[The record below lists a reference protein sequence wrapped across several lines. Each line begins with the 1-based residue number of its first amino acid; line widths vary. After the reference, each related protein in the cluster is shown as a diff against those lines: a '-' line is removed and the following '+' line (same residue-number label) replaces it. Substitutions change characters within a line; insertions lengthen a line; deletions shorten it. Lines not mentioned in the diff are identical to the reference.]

1 MTDTPKRRKLSHEIL
16 GLIGIAA
23 VLSLIMFLV
32 LSGIATG
39 VTEEYVFN
47 HDIPMDEFDWIAL
60 YQRIYTIAAILSCIA
75 FSVLFLAMMQSRIAY
90 IQTITEGIGR
100 LRGQPKRIA
109 LPLKG
114 HNELKFLAEAVN
126 DMSQA
131 QLALWEQEQA
141 LAQEKEQLIR
151 ALSHDIRTPLTSIL
165 AYSDYLTTREEIPPA
180 EQKNYLGL
188 IRKKAEQIRDLTA
201 VLLDGSKRNLEHFD
215 DGKLLMEQIV
225 AEFQEEL
232 EEDFAVSVDFSKCPA
247 FSGTFDVQELRRIFD
262 NLSSNVRKYAD
273 PAKPVTLSVGLENGA
288 LLIQQTNAVLPQKPQ
303 SESYKIGLNSIRRI
317 AQHYG
322 GSVAVDENGETF
334 SITVMLSQIMSS

>member
-16 GLIGIAA
+16 GLIAIAA
-23 VLSLIMFLV
+23 LLSLILFLV

-39 VTEEYVFN
+39 ITEEYIFN
-47 HDIPMDEFDWIAL
+47 HDIPTDEFDWIAL
-60 YQRIYTIAAILSCIA
+60 YQRIYTIAAVLSCIA

-90 IQTITEGIGR
+90 IQTITEGISQ
-100 LRGQPKRIA
+100 LQGQPKKLD

-114 HNELKFLAEAVN
+114 NNELKHLAEAVN
-126 DMSQA
+126 DMSEA
-131 QLALWEQEQA
+131 QLALREKEQA

-165 AYSDYLTTREEIPPA
+165 AYSDYLTTREEITPA

-201 VLLDGSKRNLEHFD
+201 ILLDGSKRNLEYFD

-225 AEFQEEL
+225 EEFQEEL
-232 EEDFAVSVDFSKCPA
+232 EEFALTVDFSNCPP

-273 PAKPVTLSVGLENGA
+273 PAKPVSLSVGLENGA
-288 LLIQQTNAVLPQKPQ
+288 LLIHQANTVLPEKSQ
-303 SESYKIGLNSIRRI
+303 SESYQLGLNSLRRI

-322 GSVAVDENGETF
+322 GSVAVDERVAAF
-334 SITVMLSQIMSS
+334 SITIILAQI

>member
-16 GLIGIAA
+16 GLIAIAA
-23 VLSLIMFLV
+23 LLSLILFLV

-47 HDIPMDEFDWIAL
+47 HDIPMDEFDWITM
-60 YQRIYTIAAILSCIA
+60 YQRIYTVAAVLSCIA

-90 IQTITEGIGR
+90 IQTITEGISQ

-114 HNELKFLAEAVN
+114 NNELKHLAEAVN

-131 QLALWEQEQA
+131 QLTLREKEQA

-165 AYSDYLTTREEIPPA
+165 AYSDYLTTREEITPA
-180 EQKNYLGL
+180 EQKSYLGL

-201 VLLDGSKRNLEHFD
+201 ILLDGSKRNLEHFD
-215 DGKLLMEQIV
+215 NGKLLMEQIV
-225 AEFQEEL
+225 EEFQEEQ
-232 EEDFAVSVDFSKCPA
+232 EEDFAVTVDFSKCPA
-247 FSGTFDVQELRRIFD
+247 FAGTFDVQELRRIFD

-273 PAKPVTLSVGLENGA
+273 PANPVTLSVGLENGT
-288 LLIQQTNAVLPQKPQ
+288 LLIRQTNAVLPEKPQ
-303 SESYKIGLNSIRRI
+303 SESYQIGLNSIRRI

-322 GSVAVDENGETF
+322 GRVAVEESAQTF
-334 SITVMLSQIMSS
+334 SITIILSQI

>member
-16 GLIGIAA
+16 GLIAIAA
-23 VLSLIMFLV
+23 LLSLLLFLV
-32 LSGIATG
+32 LSGIAAG

-47 HDIPMDEFDWIAL
+47 HDIPMDEFDWIAM
-60 YQRIYTIAAILSCIA
+60 YQRIYTIAAVLSCIA

-90 IQTITEGIGR
+90 IQTITEGIGQ
-100 LRGQPKRIA
+100 LRGQLKKMEI
-109 LPLKG
+109 PLKG
-114 HNELKFLAEAVN
+114 NNELRCLAEAVN

-131 QLALWEQEQA
+131 QLALREQEQA

-165 AYSDYLTTREEIPPA
+165 AYSDYLTTQEKITPA

-201 VLLDGSKRNLEHFD
+201 ILLDGSKRNLEYFD
-215 DGKLLMEQIV
+215 DGKLLMEQI
-225 AEFQEEL
+225 AEEFQEEL
-232 EEDFAVSVDFSKCPA
+232 EEEFAVTVDFSECPA

-273 PAKPVTLSVGLENGA
+273 PAKSVNLSLRFENGV
-288 LLIQQTNAVLPQKPQ
+288 LLIRQTNAVLPEKSR
-303 SESYKIGLNSIRRI
+303 SESYQIGLNSIRRI

-322 GSVAVDENGETF
+322 GGVAVEERVAAF
-334 SITVMLSQIMSS
+334 SITIILAQI

>member
-1 MTDTPKRRKLSHEIL
+1 MTDTPKRHKLSHEIL
-16 GLIGIAA
+16 GLIAIAA
-23 VLSLIMFLV
+23 ALSLVLFLV
-32 LSGIATG
+32 ISGIATG

-47 HDIPMDEFDWIAL
+47 HDVPMDEFDWIAM
-60 YQRIYTIAAILSCIA
+60 YQRIYTVAAVLSCIA

-90 IQTITEGIGR
+90 IQTITEGIGQ
-100 LRGQPKRIA
+100 LQGQPKKLD

-114 HNELKFLAEAVN
+114 NNELKHLAEAVN
-126 DMSQA
+126 DMSEA
-131 QLALWEQEQA
+131 QLALREKEQA

-165 AYSDYLTTREEIPPA
+165 AYSDYLTTREEITPD

-201 VLLDGSKRNLEHFD
+201 ILLDGSKRNLEYFD

-225 AEFQEEL
+225 EEFQEEL
-232 EEDFAVSVDFSKCPA
+232 EEDFVVTVDFSDCPA
-247 FSGTFDVQELRRIFD
+247 FTGTFDVQELRRIFD

-273 PAKPVTLSVGLENGA
+273 PEKPVKLSVELENGT
-288 LLIQQTNAVLPQKPQ
+288 LLIRQTNAVLPEKPQ

-322 GSVAVDENGETF
+322 GSVAVEENGAAF
-334 SITVMLSQIMSS
+334 SITIILSQI

>member
-23 VLSLIMFLV
+23 VLSLILFLV

-39 VTEEYVFN
+39 VTEEYIFN
-47 HDIPMDEFDWIAL
+47 HDIPMDEFDWITM
-60 YQRIYTIAAILSCIA
+60 YQRIYTVAAVLSCIA
-75 FSVLFLAMMQSRIAY
+75 FSVLFLTMMQSRIAY
-90 IQTITEGIGR
+90 IQTITEGICQ
-100 LRGQPKRIA
+100 LHGQPKKMV

-126 DMSQA
+126 DMSEA
-131 QLALWEQEQA
+131 QLALREQEQA

-165 AYSDYLTTREEIPPA
+165 AYSDYLTTREEITPA
-180 EQKNYLGL
+180 ERKNYLGL

-201 VLLDGSKRNLEHFD
+201 VLLDGSRRNLEHFD
-215 DGKLLMEQIV
+215 DGKFLMEQIV

-232 EEDFAVSVDFSKCPA
+232 EEDFAVTVDFSECPA

-273 PAKPVTLSVGLENGA
+273 PTKPVILSLRLENGA
-288 LLIQQTNAVLPQKPQ
+288 LLIHQANAVLPEKPQ
-303 SESYKIGLNSIRRI
+303 SESYQIGLNSIRRI

-322 GSVAVDENGETF
+322 GSVAVEENGEAFT
-334 SITVMLSQIMSS
+334 ITIILSQI

>member
-16 GLIGIAA
+16 GLIAISAA
-23 VLSLIMFLV
+23 ISLVLFLV

-39 VTEEYVFN
+39 ITEEYIFN
-47 HDIPMDEFDWIAL
+47 HDIPMDEFDWIAM
-60 YQRIYTIAAILSCIA
+60 YQRIYTIAAVLSCIA
-75 FSVLFLAMMQSRIAY
+75 FSVLFLTMMQAPIAY
-90 IQTITEGIGR
+90 IQTITEGIGQ
-100 LRGQPKRIA
+100 LQGQPQKLD

-114 HNELKFLAEAVN
+114 NTELKHLAEAVN

-131 QLALWEQEQA
+131 QLSLREQEQA

-151 ALSHDIRTPLTSIL
+151 TLSHDIRTPLTSIL
-165 AYSDYLTTREEIPPA
+165 AYSDYLTTREEIPPD

-201 VLLDGSKRNLEHFD
+201 ILLDGSKRNLEYFN

-225 AEFQEEL
+225 EEFQEEL
-232 EEDFAVSVDFSKCPA
+232 EAEFAVTVDFSQCPA
-247 FSGTFDVQELRRIFD
+247 FSGHFDVQELRRIFD

-273 PAKPVTLSVGLENGA
+273 PAKSVTLSVRLENGA
-288 LLIQQTNAVLPQKPQ
+288 LLIHQANAVLTEKPR
-303 SESYKIGLNSIRRI
+303 SESYRIGLSSIRRI

-322 GSVAVDENGETF
+322 GSVAVEESESAF
-334 SITVMLSQIMSS
+334 SITIILSQI

>member
-1 MTDTPKRRKLSHEIL
+1 MTDTPKRRKFSHEIL
-16 GLIGIAA
+16 GLIAIAA
-23 VLSLIMFLV
+23 ALSLVLFLV
-32 LSGIATG
+32 ISGIATG

-47 HDIPMDEFDWIAL
+47 HDIPMDEFDWIAM
-60 YQRIYTIAAILSCIA
+60 YQRIYTIAAVLSCIA
-75 FSVLFLAMMQSRIAY
+75 FSILFLAMMQSRIAY
-90 IQTITEGIGR
+90 IQTITEGIGQ
-100 LRGQPKRIA
+100 LQGQPKKLD

-114 HNELKFLAEAVN
+114 NNELKHLAEAVN
-126 DMSQA
+126 DMSEA
-131 QLALWEQEQA
+131 QLALREKEQA

-201 VLLDGSKRNLEHFD
+201 ILLDGSKRNLEYFD

-225 AEFQEEL
+225 EEFQEEL
-232 EEDFAVSVDFSKCPA
+232 EEDFTVTVDFSKCPA

-273 PAKPVTLSVGLENGA
+273 PEKPVTLSVGLENGA
-288 LLIQQTNAVLPQKPQ
+288 LLIHQSNAVLNEKPQ
-303 SESYKIGLNSIRRI
+303 SESYQIGLNSIRRI

-322 GSVAVDENGETF
+322 GSVAVEERVAAF
-334 SITVMLSQIMSS
+334 SITIILSQI

>member
-1 MTDTPKRRKLSHEIL
+1 MTDTPKRHKLSHEIL

-23 VLSLIMFLV
+23 VLSLILFLV

-60 YQRIYTIAAILSCIA
+60 YQRIHTIATVLSCIA
-75 FSVLFLAMMQSRIAY
+75 FSVLFIAMMQSRIAY
-90 IQTITEGIGR
+90 IQTITEGIGQ
-100 LRGQPKRIA
+100 LQGQPKRIT

-126 DMSQA
+126 DMSEA
-131 QLALWEQEQA
+131 QLALREQEQA

-165 AYSDYLTTREEIPPA
+165 AYSDFLTTREEITPA

-201 VLLDGSKRNLEHFD
+201 ILLDGSKRNPEYFD
-215 DGKLLMEQIV
+215 DGKLLIEQIV
-225 AEFQEEL
+225 EEFQEEL
-232 EEDFAVSVDFSKCPA
+232 EEFALTVDFSNCPP

-273 PAKPVTLSVGLENGA
+273 PAKPVTLSVELENGT
-288 LLIQQTNAVLPQKPQ
+288 LLIRQTNAVLPEKPQ

-322 GSVAVDENGETF
+322 GSIAVEERVAAF
-334 SITVMLSQIMSS
+334 SITITLTHI

>member
-23 VLSLIMFLV
+23 VLSLILFLV

-39 VTEEYVFN
+39 LTEEYIFN
-47 HDIPMDEFDWIAL
+47 HDVPMDEFDWIAM
-60 YQRIYTIAAILSCIA
+60 YQRIYTVAAILSCIA
-75 FSVLFLAMMQSRIAY
+75 FSVLFLAMMQRPIAY
-90 IQTITEGIGR
+90 IQTITEGIGQ
-100 LRGQPKRIA
+100 LRGQPKKID

-131 QLALWEQEQA
+131 QLALREQEQA
-141 LAQEKEQLIR
+141 LDQEKEQLIR
-151 ALSHDIRTPLTSIL
+151 TLSHDIRTPLTSIL

-201 VLLDGSKRNLEHFD
+201 ILLDGSKRNLEYFD

-225 AEFQEEL
+225 EEFQEEL
-232 EEDFAVSVDFSKCPA
+232 EGFALTVDFSNCPP

-273 PAKPVTLSVGLENGA
+273 PAKPITLSVGLENGA
-288 LLIQQTNAVLPQKPQ
+288 LLIRQANAVLPEKPQ
-303 SESYKIGLNSIRRI
+303 SESYQIGLNSILRI

-322 GSVAVDENGETF
+322 GSVAVEERVAEF
-334 SITVMLSQIMSS
+334 SITIILSQI

>member
-1 MTDTPKRRKLSHEIL
+1 MTDTLKRRKLSHEIL

-23 VLSLIMFLV
+23 VLSLILFLV

-39 VTEEYVFN
+39 LTEEYIFN
-47 HDIPMDEFDWIAL
+47 HDIPMDEFDWITM
-60 YQRIYTIAAILSCIA
+60 YQRIYTVAAVLSCIA

-90 IQTITEGIGR
+90 IQTITEGIGQ
-100 LRGQPKRIA
+100 LHGQPKRIA

-131 QLALWEQEQA
+131 QLALREQELA

-165 AYSDYLTTREEIPPA
+165 AYSDYLTTGEEITPA

-201 VLLDGSKRNLEHFD
+201 ILLDGSKRNLEYFD
-215 DGKLLMEQIV
+215 GGKLLMEQIV
-225 AEFQEEL
+225 EEFQEEL
-232 EEDFAVSVDFSKCPA
+232 EDDFTVTVDFSECPA

-273 PAKPVTLSVGLENGA
+273 PAKPVTLSIGLKNGA
-288 LLIQQTNAVLPQKPQ
+288 LLIHQTNAVLPEKPQ
-303 SESYKIGLNSIRRI
+303 SESYQIGLNSIHRI

-322 GSVAVDENGETF
+322 GSVAVEERVAAF
-334 SITVMLSQIMSS
+334 SITIILSQI

>member
-16 GLIGIAA
+16 GLIAIAA
-23 VLSLIMFLV
+23 LLSLILFLV

-47 HDIPMDEFDWIAL
+47 HDIPMDEFDWITM
-60 YQRIYTIAAILSCIA
+60 YQRIYTIAAVLSCIA

-90 IQTITEGIGR
+90 IQTITEGIGQ
-100 LRGQPKRIA
+100 LQGQPKKMD

-114 HNELKFLAEAVN
+114 NNELKFLAEAVN
-126 DMSQA
+126 GMSEA
-131 QLALWEQEQA
+131 QLALREQEQA

-165 AYSDYLTTREEIPPA
+165 AYSDYLTTREEITPS
-180 EQKNYLGL
+180 EQKDYLGL

-201 VLLDGSKRNLEHFD
+201 ILLDGSKRNLEHFD

-225 AEFQEEL
+225 EEFQEEL
-232 EEDFAVSVDFSKCPA
+232 EEFALTVDFSNCPA

-273 PAKPVTLSVGLENGA
+273 PAKPVTLSVGLENGG
-288 LLIQQTNAVLPQKPQ
+288 LLIHQTNAVLNEKPQ
-303 SESYKIGLNSIRRI
+303 SESYQIGLNSIRRI

-322 GSVAVDENGETF
+322 GSVAVEERVAAF
-334 SITVMLSQIMSS
+334 SITIILSQI

>member
-1 MTDTPKRRKLSHEIL
+1 MTDTPKRRKLSYEIL
-16 GLIGIAA
+16 GLIAIAA
-23 VLSLIMFLV
+23 VLSLILFLV

-60 YQRIYTIAAILSCIA
+60 YQRIYTIAAVLSCIA

-90 IQTITEGIGR
+90 IQTITEGIGQ

-126 DMSQA
+126 DMSEA
-131 QLALWEQEQA
+131 QLALREQEQA

-151 ALSHDIRTPLTSIL
+151 TLSHDIRTPLTSIL
-165 AYSDYLTTREEIPPA
+165 AYSDYLTTREEITPA
-180 EQKNYLGL
+180 EHKNYLGL

-201 VLLDGSKRNLEHFD
+201 ILLDGSKRNLEYFD

-225 AEFQEEL
+225 EEFQEEL
-232 EEDFAVSVDFSKCPA
+232 EEFALTVDFSNCPP
-247 FSGTFDVQELRRIFD
+247 FSGTFDVQELRRILD

-288 LLIQQTNAVLPQKPQ
+288 LLIHQANAVLIEKPQ
-303 SESYKIGLNSIRRI
+303 SESYQIGINSIRRI

-322 GSVAVDENGETF
+322 GSVAVEERVAEF
-334 SITVMLSQIMSS
+334 SITVILSQI

>member
-16 GLIGIAA
+16 GLIAITAA
-23 VLSLIMFLV
+23 ISLALFLV

-39 VTEEYVFN
+39 LTEEYVFN
-47 HDIPMDEFDWIAL
+47 HDIPMDEFDWITM
-60 YQRIYTIAAILSCIA
+60 YQRIYTVAAVLSCIA

-90 IQTITEGIGR
+90 IQTITEGIGQ
-100 LRGQPKRIA
+100 LQGHPKRIA

-131 QLALWEQEQA
+131 QLALREKEQA

-165 AYSDYLTTREEIPPA
+165 AYSDYLTTREEITPA

-201 VLLDGSKRNLEHFD
+201 ILLDGSKRNPEHFD
-215 DGKLLMEQIV
+215 NGKLLMEQIV
-225 AEFQEEL
+225 EEFQEEL
-232 EEDFAVSVDFSKCPA
+232 EEEFVVTVDFSNCPA

-273 PAKPVTLSVGLENGA
+273 PEKPVTLSVGLENGA
-288 LLIQQTNAVLPQKPQ
+288 LLIHQTNAVLNEKPQ
-303 SESYKIGLNSIRRI
+303 SESYQIGLNSIRRI

-322 GSVAVDENGETF
+322 GSVAVEERVAAF
-334 SITVMLSQIMSS
+334 SITIILAQI

>member
-16 GLIGIAA
+16 GLIALA
-23 VLSLIMFLV
+23 TVLSLILFLV

-39 VTEEYVFN
+39 ITEEYIFN
-47 HDIPMDEFDWIAL
+47 HDIPMDEFDWIAM
-60 YQRIYTIAAILSCIA
+60 YQRIYTVAAVLSCIA
-75 FSVLFLAMMQSRIAY
+75 FSVLFLAMMQSRIVY
-90 IQTITEGIGR
+90 IQTITEGIGQ
-100 LRGQPKRIA
+100 LQGQPKKLT

-114 HNELKFLAEAVN
+114 NNELRLLAEAVN
-126 DMSQA
+126 HMSEA
-131 QLALWEQEQA
+131 QLSLREKEQA

-165 AYSDYLTTREEIPPA
+165 AYSDYLTTREEITPA
-180 EQKNYLGL
+180 EQKNCLGL

-201 VLLDGSKRNLEHFD
+201 ILLDGSKRNLEHFD
-215 DGKLLMEQIV
+215 NGKLLMEQIA

-232 EEDFAVSVDFSKCPA
+232 EEEFAVSVDFSECPA

-273 PAKPVTLSVGLENGA
+273 PAKPVTLSVGLENGG
-288 LLIQQTNAVLPQKPQ
+288 LLIQQTNAVLPEKPQ
-303 SESYKIGLNSIRRI
+303 SESYQIGLNSIRRI

-322 GSVAVDENGETF
+322 GSVAVGENGAAF
-334 SITVMLSQIMSS
+334 SITIILAHI

>member
-16 GLIGIAA
+16 GLIAIAA
-23 VLSLIMFLV
+23 LLSLILFLV

-60 YQRIYTIAAILSCIA
+60 YQRIYTIAAVLSCIA

-90 IQTITEGIGR
+90 IQTITEGIGQ
-100 LRGQPKRIA
+100 LQGQPKKLD

-114 HNELKFLAEAVN
+114 NNELKHLAEAVN
-126 DMSQA
+126 DMSEA
-131 QLALWEQEQA
+131 QLALREKEQA
-141 LAQEKEQLIR
+141 LSQEKEQLIR

-165 AYSDYLTTREEIPPA
+165 AYSDYLTTREEITPA

-201 VLLDGSKRNLEHFD
+201 ILLDGSKRNLEYFD

-225 AEFQEEL
+225 EEFQEEL
-232 EEDFAVSVDFSKCPA
+232 EEFALTVDFSNCPP

-273 PAKPVTLSVGLENGA
+273 PAKPVSLSVGLENGT
-288 LLIQQTNAVLPQKPQ
+288 LLIRQTNAILPEKPQ
-303 SESYKIGLNSIRRI
+303 SESYQIGLNSIRRI

-322 GSVAVDENGETF
+322 GSVAVEERVAEF
-334 SITVMLSQIMSS
+334 SITVMLSQI

>member
-16 GLIGIAA
+16 GLIAIAA
-23 VLSLIMFLV
+23 VLSLILFLV

-39 VTEEYVFN
+39 ITEEYVFN
-47 HDIPMDEFDWIAL
+47 HDIPMDEFDWIAM
-60 YQRIYTIAAILSCIA
+60 YQRIYTIAAVLSCIA

-90 IQTITEGIGR
+90 IQTITEGIGQ
-100 LRGQPKRIA
+100 LQGQPKRIA

-126 DMSQA
+126 DMSEA
-131 QLALWEQEQA
+131 QLALREQEQA

-165 AYSDYLTTREEIPPA
+165 AYSDYLTTGEEITPA

-188 IRKKAEQIRDLTA
+188 IRKKAEQIRDLTTI
-201 VLLDGSKRNLEHFD
+201 LLDGSKRNLEYFH
-215 DGKLLMEQIV
+215 DGKLLMEQIA

-232 EEDFAVSVDFSKCPA
+232 EEFALTVDFSNCPP

-288 LLIQQTNAVLPQKPQ
+288 LLIRQTNAVLPEKPQ
-303 SESYKIGLNSIRRI
+303 SESYQIGLNSIRRI

-322 GSVAVDENGETF
+322 GSVAVEERVAAF
-334 SITVMLSQIMSS
+334 SITIILSQI

>member
-16 GLIGIAA
+16 GLIAIAA

-39 VTEEYVFN
+39 VTEEYIFN
-47 HDIPMDEFDWIAL
+47 HDIPMDEFDWIAM
-60 YQRIYTIAAILSCIA
+60 YQRIYTVAAVLSCIA

-90 IQTITEGIGR
+90 IQTITEGISQ
-100 LRGQPKRIA
+100 LQEQPKKLT

-131 QLALWEQEQA
+131 QLALREQEQA

-165 AYSDYLTTREEIPPA
+165 AYSDYLTTREEITPA

-201 VLLDGSKRNLEHFD
+201 ILLDGSKRNLEYFD

-225 AEFQEEL
+225 EEFQEEL
-232 EEDFAVSVDFSKCPA
+232 EEEFTVTVDFSGCPA
-247 FSGTFDVQELRRIFD
+247 FSGSFDVQELRRIFD

-288 LLIQQTNAVLPQKPQ
+288 LLIRQINAVLPEKPQ

-322 GSVAVDENGETF
+322 GSVAVEEKVAAF
-334 SITVMLSQIMSS
+334 SITVMLSQI